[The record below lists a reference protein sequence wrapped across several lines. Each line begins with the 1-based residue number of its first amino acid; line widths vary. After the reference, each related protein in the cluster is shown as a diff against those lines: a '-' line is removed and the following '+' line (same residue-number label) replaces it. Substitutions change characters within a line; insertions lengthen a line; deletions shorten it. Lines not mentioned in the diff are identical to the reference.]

1 MHKHA
6 SVCYAFAYLDF
17 LLIIDV
23 LHIIG
28 LALVMNNMMR
38 ISHFKSAELK
48 KYILVRIIKKEKK
61 NSSSKRP
68 DHWVVRLRV
77 RLGDSIL
84 VIVLS

>member
-48 KYILVRIIKKEKK
+48 KYILVCG
-61 NSSSKRP
+61 P